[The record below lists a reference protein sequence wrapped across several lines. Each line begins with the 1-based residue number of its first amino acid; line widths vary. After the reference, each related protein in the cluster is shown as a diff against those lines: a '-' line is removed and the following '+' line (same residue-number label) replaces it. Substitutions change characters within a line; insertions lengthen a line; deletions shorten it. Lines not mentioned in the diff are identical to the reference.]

1 MPTLCRKRKGWGT
14 RHPANDPVN
23 RVDPTGRDAPEYGFL
38 LEVEAE
44 VNSPLSLEM
53 RATEFTLQ
61 KAFKCV
67 ATTLAAYAS
76 LGTSIS
82 WSDALD
88 YCLSSGAE

>member
-1 MPTLCRKRKGWGT
+1 
-14 RHPANDPVN
+14 
-23 RVDPTGRDAPEYGFL
+23 
-38 LEVEAE
+38 VEAE

-67 ATTLAAYAS
+67 ATTLAAYAA

-88 YCLSSGAE
+88 YCLASGAE